1 MTYSLSLT
9 TIAKREINETFLWY
23 EGKQDHLGLRFKESI
38 SSLIESIQKNPDIF
52 QVRYSDV
59 RIAFM
64 KKFPYGVHYR
74 NANYHYWNLSYKPR
88 SVKLGS
94 VAGKSS

>member
-9 TIAKREINETFLWY
+9 TIAKREINEAFLWY
-23 EGKQDHLGLRFKESI
+23 EGKQDYLGLRFKEAI
-38 SSLIESIQKNPDIF
+38 SSLIESIHKNPGIY

-74 NANYHYWNLSYKPR
+74 ILEKQIIIIGIYHTSRDSSNWNR
-88 SVKLGS
+88 
-94 VAGKSS
+94 